1 MILNAKRY
9 FLFFLALVLGFGIG
23 NTALATCY
31 QGGDDPYVKEKCY
44 QVDEARWYEYY
55 CKDKTTVVQYQC
67 VGGNCTS
74 TEYVCSNDCHP
85 GYEEH
90 CFCSG
95 GKCVAEKY
103 CWEAD
108 FFKDI
113 YHAGGINPDGDCT
126 EWVKRTRQA
135 AYWDTCHGNVLTEY
149 FCKSDGSC
157 GSINI
162 NCADIGA
169 GGTCAAGAR
178 ICTAKPDNCYDSD
191 GGKNIGVKGRCT
203 DGNSATISGNE
214 DTCTSSDNLIEW
226 YCESELKR
234 CVPKIIPCGAGNC
247 SGGKCV
253 GAAAVIEPSKLQG
266 PNQCCLLNH
275 KFTDVDPACDKGVI
289 VGPANAQ
296 WCDINGDGEADT
308 IEEETVKWGTCC
320 FLDSLYTISDWVFV
334 IFFPLAVV
342 VFTIAGGTFMF
353 SGGEPNKVE
362 KAKGIVFW
370 GIIGLIIVLF
380 AKIIPAIVKAIIG

>member
-31 QGGDDPYVKEKCY
+31 QGSDDPYNKGKCYDLEKQQWYEDRCENSDVLIEVYCDDKGTATTSDDECKEKTYNCSVLGGGY
-44 QVDEARWYEYY
+44 YYCSGGECVERKHCSDTDLYKDIYNVGTCTGNGTPGTDSCSGDILTEYY
-55 CKDKTTVVQYQC
+55 CSPTGECKTFTFDCSSIGANCISRRC
-67 VGGNCTS
+67 VGGPDIFKGYDSDGGIKPNIKGTCIDGYDRTFQNDECVGDDLK
-74 TEYVCSNDCHP
+74 EYYYDPDLNRCIYKTIHCSN
-85 GYEEH
+85 G
-90 CFCSG
+90 CSG
-95 GKCVAEKY
+95 GKC
-103 CWEAD
+103 
-108 FFKDI
+108 
-113 YHAGGINPDGDCT
+113 
-126 EWVKRTRQA
+126 
-135 AYWDTCHGNVLTEY
+135 L
-149 FCKSDGSC
+149 
-157 GSINI
+157 
-162 NCADIGA
+162 
-169 GGTCAAGAR
+169 
-178 ICTAKPDNCYDSD
+178 
-191 GGKNIGVKGRCT
+191 
-203 DGNSATISGNE
+203 
-214 DTCTSSDNLIEW
+214 
-226 YCESELKR
+226 
-234 CVPKIIPCGAGNC
+234 
-247 SGGKCV
+247 

-289 VGPANAQ
+289 VGPANAR

-320 FLDSLYTISDWVFV
+320 FLDSLYNVSDWVFV

-362 KAKGIVFW
+362 KARGIVFW